1 MGLAWQ
7 QGPLGLIS
15 FEPDKVEVHLDG
27 TRLRLEPGQAVVPH
41 GVDRDLTTD
50 EVATGRQG

>member
-7 QGPLGLIS
+7 QGPLASGAI
-15 FEPDKVEVHLDG
+15 G
-27 TRLRLEPGQAVVPH
+27 RLEPGRAVVPH